1 MQTLIPQA
9 VTVRA
14 RWLGRTGRWAGF
26 GLTTRALLLLIAGV
40 LWTIP
45 AFFHPARV
53 WMPVLMMV
61 VWDVLLVVCCC
72 IELDTLPSPLAV
84 RVTRRFLNSP
94 ALGER
99 TEVACEV
106 VQESNRV
113 VRFWV
118 TDDLHPSLIAMP
130 RAVAVTAYPRDAAVG
145 VVECF
150 PGERGDFTLGKI
162 YLRYR
167 GALGLVERWAVCDA
181 EQRVRV
187 YPAAEQGGDGT
198 QFFLMRAKQI
208 ELQKRKL
215 RQRGIGREFESLRE
229 YQRGDEL
236 RNISWT
242 ATARRGK
249 LVTRQFMTER
259 SQQVWLV
266 LDAGRLSRTA
276 FEMKRQRPVGAGES
290 EQEVAENLLMS
301 VTQLDQATSAAMM
314 LAQVITGSGDKFA
327 MLSYGRGIQQQLLPG
342 SGPVHL
348 RILMNLLSQV
358 KSEAAEANHLQAA
371 SRLKTLQ
378 RRRGL
383 MIWVTE
389 MAESAGRPEVVA
401 AVAELVRRHL
411 VVLVLL
417 EHRELDELAA
427 REPKTAEEMY
437 ASTAAQEMLERRRR
451 TIATLRQQG
460 VLVVQTTPGEVGA
473 AAISKYLE
481 VKAQGLL

>member
-26 GLTTRALLLLIAGV
+26 GLTARALLLLIAGV

-45 AFFHPARV
+45 AFFHVARTWV
-53 WMPVLMMV
+53 PVLMMV
-61 VWDVLLVVCCC
+61 IWDVLVVVCCWK
-72 IELDTLPSPLAV
+72 ELDTLPSPLEIE
-84 RVTRRFLNSP
+84 VTRRFLNSP

-106 VQESNRV
+106 VQGSNRV

-130 RAVAVTAYPRDAAVG
+130 KAVEVTAFPRDAAVG

-162 YLRYR
+162 YLRYG

-187 YPAAEQGGDGT
+187 FPAAEQGGDGT
-198 QFFLMRAKQI
+198 QFFLMRARQI

-215 RQRGIGREFESLRE
+215 QQRGIGREFESMRE

-249 LVTRQFMTER
+249 LVTRQFTTER
-259 SQQVWLV
+259 SQQVWVV

-276 FEMKRQRPVGAGES
+276 FEMKRQRPVAAGES
-290 EQEVAENLLMS
+290 EQDVAENLLMT

-314 LAQVITGSGDKFA
+314 LAQVIAGSGDKFA